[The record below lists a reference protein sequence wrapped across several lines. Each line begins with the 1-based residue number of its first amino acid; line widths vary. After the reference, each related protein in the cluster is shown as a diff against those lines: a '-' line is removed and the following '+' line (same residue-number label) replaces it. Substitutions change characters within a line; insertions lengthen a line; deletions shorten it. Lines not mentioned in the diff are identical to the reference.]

1 MSFLFISFA
10 WFLIELFMLSYLV
23 EIPHIVLMLS
33 SNSLIAIY
41 DYLLSFSFVEG
52 FYHRKQLLIC
62 TNFLYCSVS

>member
-1 MSFLFISFA
+1 
-10 WFLIELFMLSYLV
+10 MLSYLV

-62 TNFLYCSVS
+62 TIFLYCSVS